1 MSNKRDLKAYMRL
14 DGSHRAIP
22 ATLIFRKKMPKF
34 GRWIEVQAYECC
46 NASTTTT
53 TTTIFCDLACDTVMT
68 VGYLDG
74 VYGYMEGEGGIGTL
88 DPNCSDIV
96 LFIYYAD
103 VLLLYSS
110 TCYDSPIT
118 VLIDGVSY
126 ELSFAIYNGIYVY
139 SSGVVEN
146 PFPAEGETCT
156 IQICATECTVTT
168 TTTAEP
174 LCYTYEAHGSI
185 IARVALWYEDCDG
198 EEHVV
203 WIDGNEPYQFC
214 AVRYSI
220 GTPGTVELIS
230 EECIITT
237 TTTTTI
243 PG

>member
-46 NASTTTT
+46 NASTT
-53 TTTIFCDLACDTVMT
+53 
-68 VGYLDG
+68 
-74 VYGYMEGEGGIGTL
+74 
-88 DPNCSDIV
+88 
-96 LFIYYAD
+96 
-103 VLLLYSS
+103 
-110 TCYDSPIT
+110 
-118 VLIDGVSY
+118 
-126 ELSFAIYNGIYVY
+126 
-139 SSGVVEN
+139 
-146 PFPAEGETCT
+146 
-156 IQICATECTVTT
+156 TT